1 MTRRHSVT
9 LGDTTVEYEV
19 KRSRRRKK
27 TYAISVVS
35 GVVQIAAPQRAL
47 LRDMDALVQRHAAW
61 ILKRISQPSPHPSVI
76 RFEDG
81 ETLPYLGDN
90 VRLVVESAAVRGTQ
104 ARFEDLQLRVTV
116 PRRLEGEKRTEA
128 VRRAVVGWYRSRA
141 SEILADAVEQWWP
154 TLGRGQRSRVLIRD
168 TRRQWGSCA
177 PDGVLRFTWRLMM
190 TEQALVEYVVV
201 HELAHLTHR
210 NHSADFWG
218 LVSSVMPDAGQR
230 RKRLDELT
238 PMLPMM

>member
-1 MTRRHSVT
+1 MTRRHTVV

-27 TYAISVVS
+27 TYAISVVG
-35 GVVQIAAPQRAL
+35 GVVNIAAPQRAR
-47 LRDMDALVQRHAAW
+47 LRDMDALVQKHATW
-61 ILKRISQPSPHPSVI
+61 ILKRISQPTPQQVEK
-76 RFEDG
+76 RFESG
-81 ETLPYLGDN
+81 ETFPYLGGS
-90 VRLVVESAAVRGTQ
+90 VKLVVESAAVRGTQ
-104 ARFEDLQLRVTV
+104 IRFEHWQLQVTA
-116 PRRLEGEKRTEA
+116 PRRLEGEKLRKAT
-128 VRRAVVGWYRSRA
+128 RRVVVGWYRSRA
-141 SEILADAVEQWWP
+141 AERIADVVEQWWP
-154 TLGRGQRSRVLIRD
+154 RLGRGQKSPVLIRD

-177 PDGVLRFTWRLMM
+177 PDGTLRFTWRLMM
-190 TEQALVEYVVV
+190 TEPDLVEYVVV

-218 LVSSVMPDAGQR
+218 LVYSVMPNAQQR